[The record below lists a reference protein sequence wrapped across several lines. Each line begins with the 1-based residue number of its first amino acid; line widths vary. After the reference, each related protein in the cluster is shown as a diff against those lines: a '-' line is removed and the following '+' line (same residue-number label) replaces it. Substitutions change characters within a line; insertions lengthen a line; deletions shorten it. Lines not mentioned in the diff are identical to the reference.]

1 MEIRQLEK
9 MMKSIKP
16 GDVIQFNSVGAC
28 RVPGDMGRNISMTI
42 PADGTVERVYPRYVL
57 VSLGRVRECVL
68 WDGIAAVNGK
78 PWPLYREGKVS

>member
-9 MMKSIKP
+9 RMTSIKP
-16 GDVIQFNSVGAC
+16 GDAIQFNSVGAC

-57 VSLGRVRECVL
+57 VSLGSVREGVL
-68 WDGIAAVNGK
+68 WDGIAAVNGR
-78 PWPLYREGKVS
+78 PWPLYREGKAS